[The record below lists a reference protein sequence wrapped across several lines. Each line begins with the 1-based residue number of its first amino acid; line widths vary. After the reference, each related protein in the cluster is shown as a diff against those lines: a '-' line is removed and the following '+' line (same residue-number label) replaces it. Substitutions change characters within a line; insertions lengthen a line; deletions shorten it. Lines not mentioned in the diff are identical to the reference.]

1 MSTRLYV
8 YYYIKSCLVC
18 TPLAPSD
25 APRHLAAQIITS
37 TSVMLTW
44 NEVDCLQQN
53 GDVTGYIIVYFGD
66 SKTATH
72 SSDGVSRTYTV
83 QGLNPFTEYSFS
95 VAAVNSIGTG
105 PFSDQALTVRT
116 AESSKWLKLIRNSK
130 KLILHSCIITQLL
143 VKLTHKLLP
152 LSSHQLK

>member
-8 YYYIKSCLVC
+8 YYYIKSCSVC
-18 TPLAPSD
+18 TPLAPSG
-25 APRHLAAQIITS
+25 APRHLAAQTITS
-37 TSVMLTW
+37 TSVVLTW

-53 GDVTGYIIVYFGD
+53 AGDVTGYIIVYFGD
-66 SKTATH
+66 SKTATY
-72 SSDGVSRTYTV
+72 SSDSVSRTYTV

-105 PFSDQALTVRT
+105 PLSDRALTVRT
-116 AESSKWLKLIRNSK
+116 AESSKWLNIRNSK

-143 VKLTHKLLP
+143 VKLTH
-152 LSSHQLK
+152 